1 MTPAISSAD
10 AGLTGTVGQLDV
22 IDISGYSADRTYT
35 LPGTAAAGD
44 VCGVSLSTGD
54 ATYELLITATAGDT
68 LNGIAGGTEWSRIF
82 ITGEIV
88 TFICTVANTT
98 WLVLED
104 GRIPMLATLSLTT
117 QTNLTQT
124 ALTYYLPTSVA
135 GVWTSVVDR
144 GNIVT
149 VATGMITS
157 RRACDAIV
165 TSIAAPRTTVTDQ
178 KWWGTGISLNGT
190 VTFVAGLAI
199 VQIAAA
205 TSGVV
210 QIRAAS
216 SVRLD
221 ASDTL
226 QLQFRGE
233 EANRGMSAAGTA
245 HQFALAEVL

>member
-104 GRIPMLATLSLTT
+104 GRIPMHAHMRLTT
-117 QTNLTQT
+117 ITDLTQAAAT
-124 ALTYYLPTSVA
+124 HWLPTDQGGA
-135 GVWTSVVDR
+135 WTVNGTDVGGISD
-144 GNIVT
+144 
-149 VATGMITS
+149 VATSKMTI
-157 RRACDAIV
+157 RRAAIV
-165 TSIAAPRTTVTDQ
+165 DVSASMRAAANSSALGGFT
-178 KWWGTGISLNGT
+178 ISLNGT
-190 VTFVAGLAI
+190 TPTREAFSYNTTSTGYGSRGIGYTVKYAAG
-199 VQIAAA
+199 
-205 TSGVV
+205 
-210 QIRAAS
+210 
-216 SVRLD
+216 
-221 ASDTL
+221 DTL
-226 QLQFRGE
+226 QFMGYH
-233 EANRGMSAAGTA
+233 SAANQGMGDFPTYA
-245 HQFALAEVL
+245 SGHFSVTEVL